1 MPRKK
6 PYSGKQKK
14 LQLQEKRKR
23 KQNSENDSDEEGSNQ
38 EENDRVPSSSKVEE
52 DESPTQ
58 SLQQKSVQSTKSLDP
73 NRYRLQFLQESN
85 TKLKKKRELGRQV
98 LHPVSELEL
107 EDCDDDSEPYI
118 DIAKRPPWH
127 YNCSTAELQK
137 TETRYFQEYVE
148 KIFAEHDIN
157 NLSYFELNLETW
169 RQLWRVLEMSDIIL
183 IIVDIRYP
191 MLHFSP
197 ALYNHVINDLGKH
210 AILILNKVDM
220 VPPELVIAWKEH
232 FLLKYPKLHI
242 ACFTSYPKEAITNI
256 VPGKARQKRNRG
268 GRFAINMG
276 ARELLEICESIVQKK
291 VDLSSWRHKIESEN
305 EASGLDEVINE
316 SHEDT
321 IEPPSPEKYKN
332 GMLTIGCT
340 GYPNVGKS
348 SLLNG
353 LKGVKVVSVSKTPGH
368 TKHFQTIF
376 ITPTVKLCDCPGLVF
391 PSKCDKALQVLAGI
405 YPISQVR
412 EAFSA
417 IRYLGERINIVNILH
432 LQHPDPP
439 SKEWSPYDICEAFA
453 IKRGMIT
460 AKAGRPDIHRSANL
474 ILRMGLDG
482 RLCLALRPPGFTQN
496 RDIWKEHQE
505 TKGLIEKLS
514 KYRPSIEESSDGSDG
529 EFDSDKDENE
539 NETSSDEEN
548 VKMTTK
554 NPFALLCDDD

>member
-6 PYSGKQKK
+6 PYSEKQKK
-14 LQLQEKRKR
+14 LQLKEKRKK
-23 KQNSENDSDEEGSNQ
+23 KQNSENDSDEGSNQ
-38 EENDRVPSSSKVEE
+38 EENDKVGSSSKVEE
-52 DESPTQ
+52 DVPPAQ
-58 SLQQKSVQSTKSLDP
+58 SLQQQSSHSTKTLDP

-85 TKLKKKRELGRQV
+85 ASLKKKRELGRQI

-107 EDCDDDSEPYI
+107 ELCEDDSEPYI
-118 DIAKRPPWH
+118 NIAKRPPWH
-127 YNCSTAELQK
+127 YNCSSAELQK
-137 TETRYFQEYVE
+137 TETKYFQEYVE
-148 KIFAEHDIN
+148 KIFAEHDLN
-157 NLSYFELNLETW
+157 KLSYFELNLETW
-169 RQLWRVLEMSDIIL
+169 RQLWRVLEMSDIVL

-197 ALYNHVINDLGKH
+197 ALYNHVVNDLGKH
-210 AILILNKVDM
+210 AVLILNKVDM

-256 VPGKARQKRNRG
+256 IPGKAKKKRNRG

-305 EASGLDEVINE
+305 EASAFNE
-316 SHEDT
+316 K
-321 IEPPSPEKYKN
+321 KYKN
-332 GMLTIGCT
+332 GVLTIGCT

-353 LKGVKVVSVSKTPGH
+353 LKGEKVVSVSKTPGH

-391 PSKCDKALQVLAGI
+391 PSKCEKALQVLAGI

-412 EAFSA
+412 EPFSA
-417 IRYLGERINIVNILH
+417 VRYLCERVNIVNILH

-439 SKEWSPYDICEAFA
+439 TKEWSPYDICEAFA

-505 TKGLIEKLS
+505 TRGLIEKLS
-514 KYRPSIEESSDGSDG
+514 KYRSSVMESSDGSDG

-539 NETSSDEEN
+539 NETSSDEEDI
-548 VKMTTK
+548 KMTTK
-554 NPFALLCDDD
+554 NPFALLCDD